1 MAESTQPLEDEKAAQ
16 LDRLADETEGIPRL
30 RELDGY
36 LLLDTGDGETIVVF
50 KDTKGTRRE
59 LLSQLTPA
67 TDADSETT
75 TKTNALIERQDHIED
90 YEDREPEYKEI
101 SAIEWIY
108 DEYVDDSFMPDEE
121 PDYEVKNINW
131 KTTSWEEAITVG
143 TYVPTCILTCIFGW
157 LCPFMIGLHKVR
169 PNT

>member
-1 MAESTQPLEDEKAAQ
+1 MVQALGKAKIKAMFKELDCETEYDIWQKAHPLEDEKAAQ

-67 TDADSETT
+67 TNADSETT
-75 TKTNALIERQDHIED
+75 TKTNTLIERQDHIED
-90 YEDREPEYKEI
+90 YEDREPEYKEV
-101 SAIEWIY
+101 SAIEWIF

-121 PDYEVKNINW
+121 PEYEVKA
-131 KTTSWEEAITVG
+131 S
-143 TYVPTCILTCIFGW
+143 
-157 LCPFMIGLHKVR
+157 IGKPR
-169 PNT
+169 AGKRR

>member
-1 MAESTQPLEDEKAAQ
+1 MVQALGKAKIKAMLKELDCETEYNIWQKAHPLEDEKAAQ

-90 YEDREPEYKEI
+90 YEDREPEYKEV

-121 PDYEVKNINW
+121 PDYEVKA
-131 KTTSWEEAITVG
+131 S
-143 TYVPTCILTCIFGW
+143 
-157 LCPFMIGLHKVR
+157 IGKPR
-169 PNT
+169 AGKRR